1 MTEKLNTPAG
11 ETPAN
16 AFAEAMKDA
25 PAFGEHAKKEK
36 NWNDYYR
43 ENKEGFFKLENAFM
57 TEIYKN
63 IDNDDYQA
71 LNSDK
76 ISHHGQD
83 ATNLGDALE
92 QITIEKDGKDIEC
105 VNICWALLEYNDKDQ
120 TWKQH
125 SNFGVYVPL
134 KDFAHPVV
142 SKRGADAK
150 TEKALDAVA
159 AAVANMGVN
168 SMDGFQKAV
177 ASGRLGSLEK
187 R

>member
-1 MTEKLNTPAG
+1 MSEKLNPAG
-11 ETPAN
+11 GSHEN
-16 AFAEAMKDA
+16 AFMEAMKDA
-25 PAFGEHAKKEK
+25 PAFSEHAEKKDK
-36 NWNDYYR
+36 NWDDYYR
-43 ENKEGFFKLENAFM
+43 EDREGFFKLADAFT

-63 IDNDDYQA
+63 IDNEDYLT
-71 LNSDK
+71 LNGAT
-76 ISHHGQD
+76 ISHYGQD

-92 QITIEKDGKDIEC
+92 RIIIKKDGKDVEC
-105 VNICWALLEYNDKDQ
+105 VNLCWALFEHNDEGQ
-120 TWKQH
+120 TWKRY

-134 KDFAHPVV
+134 KDFSHPVV

-159 AAVANMGVN
+159 SAVANMGVN